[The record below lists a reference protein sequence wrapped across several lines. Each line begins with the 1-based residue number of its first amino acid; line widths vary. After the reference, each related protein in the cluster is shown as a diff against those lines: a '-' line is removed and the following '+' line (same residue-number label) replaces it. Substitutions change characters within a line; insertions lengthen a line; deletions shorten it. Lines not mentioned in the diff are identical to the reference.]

1 MNLKHIIVA
10 GDSAGGHLATAVC
23 LLAILRGFKVPDG
36 LIIHYPSLTLDSKFY
51 PSVMLS
57 LDDAIL
63 SQHFM
68 KFVLSC
74 FTRNNCNPDKSP
86 ILSPVYAPAKLL
98 NLLPLVRIFA
108 SEVDSLRDQS
118 LFFLHRLIESDNF

>member
-1 MNLKHIIVA
+1 MNLKHIVVA